1 MSARIRE
8 NSGLQNEL
16 SSAPHA
22 GFNNS
27 QAGVL
32 YIYNS
37 VKETNDIQFL
47 LGILSDCLFHG
58 IKINRFL
65 NSRSTFK
72 AGFEQQALY
81 LYKFIKTVNH
91 IIMLSHSK
99 HYSTDDHCSLI
110 KNLLSIVC

>member
-27 QAGVL
+27 QTGVL

-37 VKETNDIQFL
+37 VHTTLDNMVQNVVKAQSQTIALIQ
-47 LGILSDCLFHG
+47 
-58 IKINRFL
+58 
-65 NSRSTFK
+65 
-72 AGFEQQALY
+72 Y
-81 LYKFIKTVNH
+81 
-91 IIMLSHSK
+91 
-99 HYSTDDHCSLI
+99 
-110 KNLLSIVC
+110 